1 MFKYDKEDLIKQIAH
16 HEGVVL
22 TVYKDSLGIDTIG
35 IGRNLEHRGIA
46 DLELAHMEKTMS
58 EIYKNGITEED
69 AYFLAHRD
77 IEIVEEEL
85 SASRPVVQELDAI
98 RQRVLVDMAFNIGIP
113 RLNKFVIML
122 KAIDSQEFS
131 YAALEMMDSRWAR
144 QVKSRSDTL
153 AYAMKH
159 GEFA

>member
-1 MFKYDKEDLIKQIAH
+1 MFKYDRDELIKQIAH

-22 TVYKDSLGIDTIG
+22 KVYKDSLDIDTIG
-35 IGRNLEHRGIA
+35 IGRNLEHRGIE
-46 DLELAHMEKTMS
+46 DLELAHIEKTMS
-58 EIYKNGITEED
+58 EIYENGITEQD

-77 IEIVEEEL
+77 IEIVEKEL
-85 SASRPVVQELDAI
+85 LASRPVVEELDNI
-98 RQRVLVDMAFNIGIP
+98 RQRVLVDMAFNMGIP
-113 RLNKFVIML
+113 RLNRFYRMWSAINELDFKSAAIEML
-122 KAIDSQEFS
+122 DS
-131 YAALEMMDSRWAR
+131 LWAR

>member
-1 MFKYDKEDLIKQIAH
+1 MFKYDKDELVKQIAH

-22 TVYKDSLGIDTIG
+22 KVYKDSLGIDTIG
-35 IGRNLEHRGIA
+35 IGRNLEHRGIE
-46 DLELAHMEKTMS
+46 DLELAHIEKTMS
-58 EIYKNGITEED
+58 EIYENGITEQD

-77 IEIVEEEL
+77 IEIVEKEL
-85 SASRPVVQELDAI
+85 LASRPVVEELDNI
-98 RQRVLVDMAFNIGIP
+98 RQRVLVDMAFNMGLP
-113 RLNKFVIML
+113 RLNKFYRMWSAINEHDFESAAVEML
-122 KAIDSQEFS
+122 DS
-131 YAALEMMDSRWAR
+131 LWAR

>member
-1 MFKYDKEDLIKQIAH
+1 MFKYDREDLIKQIAH

-22 TVYKDSLGIDTIG
+22 KVYKDSLGIDTIG

-58 EIYKNGITEED
+58 EIYKKGITEED

-85 SASRPVVQELDAI
+85 SASRSVVKELDAI
-98 RQRVLVDMAFNIGIP
+98 RQRVLVDMAFNMGIP
-113 RLNKFVIML
+113 RLNKFFRMWNAINERDYEGAAIEML
-122 KAIDSQEFS
+122 DS
-131 YAALEMMDSRWAR
+131 LWAR

>member
-1 MFKYDKEDLIKQIAH
+1 MFKYDRDELIKQIAH

-22 TVYKDSLGIDTIG
+22 KVYKDSLGIDTIG

-58 EIYKNGITEED
+58 EIYKKGITEED

-85 SASRPVVQELDAI
+85 SASRSVVKELDAI
-98 RQRVLVDMAFNIGIP
+98 RQRVLVDMAFNMGIP
-113 RLNKFVIML
+113 RLTKFYRMWSAVNEHDFKGAAVEML
-122 KAIDSQEFS
+122 DS
-131 YAALEMMDSRWAR
+131 LWAR

-153 AYAMKH
+153 AYAMEH
-159 GEFA
+159 GKFA

>member
-1 MFKYDKEDLIKQIAH
+1 MFKYDRDELIKQIAH

-22 TVYKDSLGIDTIG
+22 KVYKDSLDIDTIG
-35 IGRNLEHRGIA
+35 IGRNLEHRGIE

-58 EIYKNGITEED
+58 EIYENGITEQD

-77 IEIVEEEL
+77 IEIVEKEL
-85 SASRPVVQELDAI
+85 LASRPVVEELDNI
-98 RQRVLVDMAFNIGIP
+98 RQRVLVDMAFNMGTP
-113 RLNKFVIML
+113 RLNRFYRMWSAINELDFKSAAIEML
-122 KAIDSQEFS
+122 DS
-131 YAALEMMDSRWAR
+131 LWAR

>member
-1 MFKYDKEDLIKQIAH
+1 MFKYDRDELIKQIAH

-22 TVYKDSLGIDTIG
+22 KVYKDSLGIDTIG
-35 IGRNLEHRGIA
+35 IGRNLEHRGIE
-46 DLELAHMEKTMS
+46 DLELAHIEKTMS
-58 EIYKNGITEED
+58 EIYENGITEQD

-77 IEIVEEEL
+77 IEIVEKEL
-85 SASRPVVQELDAI
+85 LASRPVVEELDNI
-98 RQRVLVDMAFNIGIP
+98 RQRVLVDMAFNMGIP
-113 RLNKFVIML
+113 RLTKFYRMWSAINELDFKSAAVEML
-122 KAIDSQEFS
+122 DS
-131 YAALEMMDSRWAR
+131 LWAR

>member
-1 MFKYDKEDLIKQIAH
+1 MFKYDRDELIKQIAH

-22 TVYKDSLGIDTIG
+22 KVYKDSLGIDTIG
-35 IGRNLEHRGIA
+35 IGRNLEHRGIE
-46 DLELAHMEKTMS
+46 DLELAHIEKTMS
-58 EIYKNGITEED
+58 EIYENGITEQD

-77 IEIVEEEL
+77 IEIVEKEL
-85 SASRPVVQELDAI
+85 LASRPVVEELDNI
-98 RQRVLVDMAFNIGIP
+98 RQRVLVDMAFNMGIP
-113 RLNKFVIML
+113 RLNRFYRMWSAINELDFKSAAIEML
-122 KAIDSQEFS
+122 DS
-131 YAALEMMDSRWAR
+131 LWAR